1 MPISRGGITQES
13 TPKSALEPYVWTK
26 KDLEQ
31 GFTQV
36 VEELDTLH
44 GQMAQ
49 VNEKLDKLLNGSK
62 PVG

>member
-1 MPISRGGITQES
+1 MPFDSGGITQAQL
-13 TPKSALEPYVWTK
+13 KSALEPYATK

-62 PVG
+62 LGG

>member
-1 MPISRGGITQES
+1 MPISRGGITQAQL
-13 TPKSALEPYVWTK
+13 KSALEPYATK

-31 GFTQV
+31 GFNQV